1 MTPVKLT
8 AAELETILSKLERD
22 QYITS
27 ANSLRG
33 HVEWLEREVERLRS
47 AEKVVLDLLR
57 WANAKCPCENEQPNP
72 CPLCGASVENLEV
85 CKAADNTLPPSL
97 LRAARAVKARFE
109 TAYDASEHVSDKE
122 RSE

>member
-47 AEKVVLDLLR
+47 AENDV
-57 WANAKCPCENEQPNP
+57 Q
-72 CPLCGASVENLEV
+72 
-85 CKAADNTLPPSL
+85 
-97 LRAARAVKARFE
+97 
-109 TAYDASEHVSDKE
+109 E
-122 RSE
+122 R